1 MIIQELK
8 DWLDTHRA
16 YIIGGSLFGLGFLL
30 LLVFFIGSDET
41 DNEMIDDQPQIAFA
55 KGTES
60 FTMPAEPMTVNQTQ
74 VKPIQAETCMVDI
87 KGAVKEPM
95 LYKVSEGER
104 VYDVIERAG
113 GLLDNAD
120 RNRINFSLKVSD
132 QMVIYIPKQGEG
144 IPDALSGTVD
154 AGTQTGGTANSS
166 QSDTINVNTASK
178 EELMTVSGIG
188 EKKAQDIIDYRETN
202 GPFQKID
209 DLIDVSGIGEKTLE
223 KLCEQLAV

>member
-1 MIIQELK
+1 
-8 DWLDTHRA
+8 
-16 YIIGGSLFGLGFLL
+16 
-30 LLVFFIGSDET
+30 
-41 DNEMIDDQPQIAFA
+41 
-55 KGTES
+55 
-60 FTMPAEPMTVNQTQ
+60 
-74 VKPIQAETCMVDI
+74 MVDI

-132 QMVIYIPKQGEG
+132 QMVIYIPKQGEE

-209 DLIDVSGIGEKTLE
+209 DLINVSGIGEKTLE
-223 KLCEQLAV
+223 KLREQLAV